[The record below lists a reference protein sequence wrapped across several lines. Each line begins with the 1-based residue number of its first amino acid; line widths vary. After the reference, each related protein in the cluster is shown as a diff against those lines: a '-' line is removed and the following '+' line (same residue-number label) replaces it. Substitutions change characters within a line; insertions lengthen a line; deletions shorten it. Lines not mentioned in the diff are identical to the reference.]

1 MQGKGVVKFFA
12 FLLAAVCLYQLS
24 FTWFS
29 HKVEDNAL
37 AYAKGDT
44 VKYRAEYKAYLDS
57 MATQPVYPILEHSY
71 QYCKQRELA
80 LGLDLEGGMSVTMQI
95 SLNELVRKLSNNN
108 TDVAF
113 NQALIAATR
122 DATKSQTDYI
132 TLFVNE
138 YEKLDPEGKLAPIF
152 STKDNQDRIKF
163 NASNSQVETYLHDEA
178 TTAIKQEFTVLNTRI
193 DQFGVTNPNI
203 QLQSGTDRILIELPG
218 VKEPDRVRKLLSATA
233 TLEFYK
239 TFDNREVFGLL
250 SNVNSLIAAK
260 LKSTNKDTTAKSVA
274 KATPVKT
281 DTSKSKGGLA
291 LLSKVQNSAGN
302 KQNAKPLTAA
312 PDTTKSKGGALAL
325 LSKVQKNAANDT
337 SSLGKKNA
345 ANLIDPLFVVLK
357 PMVYQSQN
365 GQMEYEP
372 GPVVG
377 HAEVKDTLKVD
388 QYLRSPE
395 AKGALPR
402 DIKFLW
408 SVKPIKDTKTFEL
421 YAMKLVGAGNGAVL
435 TGDVVTDAFGDVDQK
450 GQPEVR
456 MMMNSAGADQW
467 NTITTEASADP
478 QNLKSI
484 AIVLDDNVY
493 SAPRVDGPIPGG
505 SSSISG
511 SFTTEE
517 ASDLANVLKAG
528 RLPAPAHIFAEEV
541 VGPSLGKQAI
551 NAGFTSALVGLLVV
565 LIFMIAYYNRGGTVA
580 VVAVII
586 NIFFLMGVL
595 ASIHAVLTMP
605 GVAGIVLT
613 LGISVDANVLIYE
626 RVREELSLGKSL
638 RISINDGFKH
648 ALSSILDS
656 NISTFLTG
664 LILFVFGTGPIQ
676 GFAVTLMIGIIT
688 SLFCSLLISRIIL
701 EWMIGKGGDI
711 KFSNPWSS
719 HTFKNANY
727 AFVKNRFK
735 YYIFSGTFIVAGLIS
750 MATQG
755 FNYGVDFVGGR
766 TYVVRFDNKNVGVED
781 VRKIIAKTPFGE
793 GSEIKTF
800 GPDVSIT
807 TKYLIN
813 DASDNTDA
821 RVQAELIRL
830 MDSTPATHITA
841 SSILNSQKVN
851 PTIAIGLKKSAA
863 LTVIFAIII
872 ISTYIFIRFRK
883 WQFSLGAMI
892 ATAHDAL
899 MVLAFFSIFKDVLP
913 FSLDIDQS
921 FIAAILTVIGYS
933 INDTVV
939 VFDRIREFLSLH
951 HAKTDDP
958 KTVINNAINNT
969 LSRTVIT
976 ALTVLLILLVL
987 FIFGGDVIRGF
998 SFALLIGVCFGT
1010 YSSICVATPVI
1021 IDFGKKDLK

>member
-12 FLLAAVCLYQLS
+12 ALLALVCLYELS
-24 FTWFS
+24 FTWVA

-44 VKYRAEYKAYLDS
+44 KKDTVYLDS
-57 MATQPVYPILEHSY
+57 MATQPVYPIFRHNY
-71 QYCKQRELA
+71 QYVKQRELA

-95 SLNELVRKLSNNN
+95 SLNELVRKLSNDN
-108 TDVAF
+108 TDVVF
-113 NQALIAATR
+113 NQALQAATR
-122 DATKSQTDYI
+122 DQLNSQTDYI
-132 TLFVNE
+132 TLFVSE
-138 YEKLDPEGKLAPIF
+138 YEKLNPEGKLAPIF
-152 STKDNQDRIKF
+152 STKDNQDRLKF
-163 NASNSQVETYLHDEA
+163 NASNSEVESYLKDQAE
-178 TTAIKQEFTVLNTRI
+178 TAIHQSFTILNTRI
-193 DQFGVTNPNI
+193 DQFGVANANI

-218 VKEPDRVRKLLSATA
+218 VKEPDRVRKLLSGTA
-233 TLEFYK
+233 KLEFYK
-239 TFDNREVFGLL
+239 TFDNRQVVPMLSSINTLL
-250 SNVNSLIAAK
+250 AAK
-260 LKSTNKDTTAKSVA
+260 AKAANKDTSKTVA
-274 KATPVKT
+274 KAAAVKT
-281 DTSKSKGGLA
+281 DTTKAKGALG
-291 LLSKVQNSAGN
+291 LLSKVQNNAAG
-302 KQNAKPLTAA
+302 KPAAKPLA
-312 PDTTKSKGGALAL
+312 PAGDTSKAKGALAL
-325 LSKVQKNAANDT
+325 LNKVQKGAANDT
-337 SSLGKKNA
+337 SLLGKNNA
-345 ANLIDPLFVVLK
+345 ASLINPLFSVLT
-357 PMVYQSQN
+357 PSVYQDQN
-365 GQMEYEP
+365 KQMQYAP

-377 HAEVKDTLKVD
+377 QSMVKDTAKVN

-395 AKGALPR
+395 VKATLPQN
-402 DIKFLW
+402 IKFLW
-408 SVKPIKDTKTFEL
+408 SVKATKQKTFEL
-421 YAMKLVGAGNGAVL
+421 YAMKLTGADNGAVL
-435 TGDVVTDAFGDVDQK
+435 SGDVVTDAVSDVDQQK
-450 GQPEVR
+450 GNWEVR
-456 MMMNSAGADQW
+456 MTMNSDGAEKW
-467 NTITTEASADP
+467 RSVTAEAAADP
-478 QNLKSI
+478 NNKQSI

-493 SAPRVDGPIPGG
+493 SAPVVENEIPGG
-505 SSSISG
+505 VSSISG
-511 SFTTEE
+511 TFTQEE
-517 ASDLANVLKAG
+517 SKDLANVLKAG
-528 RLPAPAHIFAEEV
+528 RLPAPAHIVAEAV
-541 VGPSLGKQAI
+541 VGPSLGQEAI
-551 NAGFTSALVGLLVV
+551 HAGLISNVVGILVV
-565 LIFMIAYYNRGGTVA
+565 MIFMIAYYNRAGTVA

-595 ASIHAVLTMP
+595 TSLGAVLTMP

-613 LGISVDANVLIYE
+613 FGISVDANVLIYE
-626 RVREELSLGKSL
+626 RVREELALGKSL
-638 RISINDGFKH
+638 RISLNDGFKH

-676 GFAVTLMIGIIT
+676 GFAITLMIGIVT

-701 EWMIGKGGDI
+701 EWMIGKGWDI

-766 TYVVRFDNKNVGVED
+766 TYVVRFDNKSVGVED
-781 VRKIIAKTPFGE
+781 VRNIIAKTPFGE

-800 GPDVSIT
+800 GSDVSIT

-813 DASDNTDA
+813 DGADNTDA

-830 MDSTPATHITA
+830 MDSTPQTHI
-841 SSILNSQKVN
+841 SKSNIMDYEKVN

-872 ISTYIFIRFRK
+872 ISSYIFIRFRK
-883 WQFSLGAMI
+883 WQFSLGAMV

-913 FSLDIDQS
+913 FKLDIDQS

-939 VFDRIREFLSLH
+939 VFDRIREFLNLH

-958 KTVINNAINNT
+958 KEVINNAINNT
-969 LSRTVIT
+969 LSRTIIT

-1021 IDFGKKDLK
+1021 IDFGKKDLR